1 MKQTQALE
9 KRQRDRLAK
18 QRGNA
23 NAKKIAVRKAAAR
36 RAADKVVSDAQ
47 KRSEAAERALE
58 VKKQNSLKMS
68 LEMKGVAQANLEA
81 GEAAKAKRDVSRKDR
96 ADETRREAATRANA
110 NANLKKQRDAAVA
123 QAQAMEK
130 QQRDAVMMQKANAN
144 AKKAAAQKAEAI
156 NMANKVVSDAEKHTE
171 AVKSA
176 KEAKKSAEMKAIA
189 QANVNAAK
197 AKRNEQAAAAAKAER
212 DRSSTFAK
220 NKQDV
225 QKRRG

>member
-1 MKQTQALE
+1 MTRGATEITQVSATTTTTTNNAAFKVEKKAQQAKAEAARRVAARKAKAASVRRKAEYRTNMKADMKKQREATMKQTQALE

-130 QQRDAVMMQKANAN
+130 P
-144 AKKAAAQKAEAI
+144 
-156 NMANKVVSDAEKHTE
+156 VSYTHLTLPTTPY
-171 AVKSA
+171 V
-176 KEAKKSAEMKAIA
+176 
-189 QANVNAAK
+189 
-197 AKRNEQAAAAAKAER
+197 
-212 DRSSTFAK
+212 
-220 NKQDV
+220 
-225 QKRRG
+225 